1 MDIIIHF
8 PLLAAILQEVD
19 RCFLVRFQKSL
30 RGIDSMIRMLNNG
43 DIESLYVL
51 LKQKPSENLFILW
64 GIEAFG
70 FDNELQT
77 LWGDFNE
84 SNELR
89 GVLYKFKD
97 KYSPFGIGDF
107 DIEGFVSIISKDKN
121 ANTLVG
127 IESIAEK
134 VKRYLVKPVKNSRS
148 YLYAELKSTKPVNFQ
163 KNAEVTHAIETDVTK
178 IVELYKKV
186 PEFEGDSHNPEVI
199 AQNITKGWSR
209 NYVIENG
216 GEYVSSASTVCENS
230 LSAMISAVCTL
241 KSHKKKRYATKCLE
255 NLILDLQM
263 EGKSL
268 CLFYDNEEAGRLY
281 KRLGFTDIEKWNV
294 STL

>member
-1 MDIIIHF
+1 
-8 PLLAAILQEVD
+8 
-19 RCFLVRFQKSL
+19 
-30 RGIDSMIRMLNNG
+30 MIRKLSNG
-43 DIESLYVL
+43 DKENLYHL

-64 GIEAFG
+64 GIKAFG

-77 LWGDFNE
+77 LWGDYNE

-89 GVLYKFKD
+89 GILYKYKD
-97 KYSPFGIGDF
+97 KYAPFGIGDF

-127 IESIAEK
+127 IESIADK

-148 YLYAELKSTKPVNFQ
+148 YLYAELKSTEPRNFQ
-163 KNAEVTHAIETDVTK
+163 KNAEVSLATETDVNK
-178 IVELYKKV
+178 LVVLYKKV
-186 PEFEGDSHNPEVI
+186 PEFEGDNHNPEVI

-209 NYVIENG
+209 NYVIESD
-216 GEYVSSASTVCENS
+216 GEYVSSASTVCENN

-241 KSHKKKRYATKCLE
+241 TSHKKKRYATKCLE
-255 NLILDLQM
+255 NLIFDLQM
-263 EGKSL
+263 EGKTL
-268 CLFYDNEEAGRLY
+268 CLFYDNEEAGRIY
-281 KRLGFTDIEKWNV
+281 KRLGFKDIEKWNV

>member
-1 MDIIIHF
+1 VPFFI
-8 PLLAAILQEVD
+8 EVGVSIVEVKFD
-19 RCFLVRFQKSL
+19 K
-30 RGIDSMIRMLNNG
+30 GGYDPMIRMLSSG
-43 DIESLYVL
+43 DLECMYNL

-70 FDNELQT
+70 FDSELQAI
-77 LWGDFNE
+77 WGDYDE

-89 GVLYKFKD
+89 GILYKFKD
-97 KYSPFGIGDF
+97 KYAPFGIGNF
-107 DIEGFVSIISKDKN
+107 DIEGFVSIISKDEN

-127 IESIAEK
+127 IESITEK

-148 YLYAELKSTKPVNFQ
+148 YLYAELKSTDQRNVQ
-163 KNAEVTHAIETDVTK
+163 KNANVFLATKINVNK
-178 IVELYKKV
+178 IVELYMKV
-186 PEFEGDSHNPEVI
+186 PEFEGDNHNLEVI

-209 NYVIENG
+209 NYVIEND

-241 KSHKKKRYATKCLE
+241 KSQKNKRYATKCLE
-255 NLILDLQM
+255 NLIYDLQK
-263 EGKSL
+263 EGKTL
-268 CLFYDNEEAGRLY
+268 CLFYDNAEAGRIY
-281 KRLGFTDIEKWNV
+281 KRLGFKDIEKWNV

>member
-1 MDIIIHF
+1 
-8 PLLAAILQEVD
+8 
-19 RCFLVRFQKSL
+19 
-30 RGIDSMIRMLNNG
+30 MLKKLSFDDKDN
-43 DIESLYVL
+43 LYNL

-70 FDNELQT
+70 FNSDLQSV
-77 LWGDFNE
+77 WGDYNE

-89 GVLYKFKD
+89 GILYKYKD
-97 KYSPFGIGDF
+97 KYAPFGIGDF
-107 DIEGFVSIISKDKN
+107 DIEGFVSIISKDTN
-121 ANTLVG
+121 ANILVG
-127 IESIAEK
+127 IESITEK
-134 VKRYLVKPVKNSRS
+134 VKPYLFNPVKNSRS
-148 YLYAELKSTKPVNFQ
+148 YLYAELKSTHSINLK
-163 KNAEVTHAIETDVTK
+163 KNTEVSLATETDVNK

-186 PEFEGDSHNPEVI
+186 PEFEGDNHNPDVI

-241 KSHKKKRYATKCLE
+241 TSYKKKRYATKCLE
-255 NLILDLQM
+255 NLIHDLQI
-263 EGKSL
+263 EGKTL
-268 CLFYDNEEAGRLY
+268 CLFYDNAEAGRIY
-281 KRLGFTDIEKWNV
+281 KRLGFKDIEKWSV